1 MKQLQKIMANLKKQ
15 ERQRNENL
23 FIEDTKNA
31 GFLRKGDTYRASV
44 GQLKSR
50 CKITDNGKEGI
61 RDYTKPGG
69 LCDKF
74 YKRTGAKLEVYSSVR
89 GVKDLP
95 VDKIDKAREKRLAK
109 LEKISQ
115 KQVPIPPLQPIINN
129 TTIVGNT
136 NVSNS
141 NTGPIIAMV
150 LGALA
155 VGTIIGYHIRK
166 RKEKKDKKKE
176 EDS

>member
-1 MKQLQKIMANLKKQ
+1 MANLPKQ

-23 FIEDTKNA
+23 FIEDAKSA
-31 GFLRKGDTYRASV
+31 GFLKKGEAYRASV
-44 GQLKSR
+44 GQLKKP
-50 CKITDNGKEGI
+50 CPMTDNGKEGI

-74 YKRTGAKLEVYSSVR
+74 FKRTGARLEVYSSVR

-95 VDKIDKAREKRLAK
+95 IDKIEKAREKRLAK
-109 LEKISQ
+109 LEKIPQ
-115 KQVPIPPLQPIINN
+115 KQVSLPPIQPIINN

-136 NVSNS
+136 NTSANS
-141 NTGPIIAMV
+141 SGLSTGSIIAMV

-155 VGTIIGYHIRK
+155 VGTAIGYHIRK
-166 RKEKKDKKKE
+166 KKEEKNKKKKE
-176 EDS
+176 DM

>member
-1 MKQLQKIMANLKKQ
+1 MANLPKQ

-23 FIEDTKNA
+23 FIEDAKSA
-31 GFLRKGDTYRASV
+31 GFLKKGEAYRASV
-44 GQLKSR
+44 GQLKKP
-50 CKITDNGKEGI
+50 CPMTDNGKEGI

-74 YKRTGAKLEVYSSVR
+74 FKRTGARLEVYSSVR

-95 VDKIDKAREKRLAK
+95 IDKIEKAREKRLAK
-109 LEKISQ
+109 LEKIPQ
-115 KQVPIPPLQPIINN
+115 KQVSLPPIQPIINN

-136 NVSNS
+136 NTSA
-141 NTGPIIAMV
+141 NTSGLSTGSIIAMV

-155 VGTIIGYHIRK
+155 VGTAIGDHIR
-166 RKEKKDKKKE
+166 KKKE
-176 EDS
+176 EKNKKKKEDM

>member
-1 MKQLQKIMANLKKQ
+1 MANLPKQ

-23 FIEDTKNA
+23 FIEDAKSA
-31 GFLRKGDTYRASV
+31 GFLKKGEAYRASV
-44 GQLKSR
+44 GQLKKP
-50 CKITDNGKEGI
+50 CPMTDNGKEGI

-74 YKRTGAKLEVYSSVR
+74 FKRTGARLEVYSSVR

-95 VDKIDKAREKRLAK
+95 IDKIEKAREKRLAK
-109 LEKISQ
+109 LEKIPQ
-115 KQVPIPPLQPIINN
+115 KQVSLPPIQPIINN

-136 NVSNS
+136 NTSA
-141 NTGPIIAMV
+141 NTSGLSTGSIIAMV

-155 VGTIIGYHIRK
+155 VGTAIGYHIRK
-166 RKEKKDKKKE
+166 KKEEKNKKKKE
-176 EDS
+176 DM

>member
-1 MKQLQKIMANLKKQ
+1 MANLKKKEQ
-15 ERQRNENL
+15 QRNEN
-23 FIEDTKNA
+23 FFAEDAKNA
-31 GFLRKGDTYRASV
+31 RFARKGETYRISV
-44 GQLKSR
+44 QQLKER
-50 CKITDNGKEGI
+50 YPMTDNGKEGV

-74 YKRTGAKLEVYSSVR
+74 FKATGARLEVYSR
-89 GVKDLP
+89 EKGIKDLP
-95 VDKIDKAREKRLAK
+95 IDKLDKARERRLAK

-115 KQVPIPPLQPIINN
+115 KQLPPPPIQPIINN

-141 NTGPIIAMV
+141 NTGLIVVMV

-155 VGTIIGYHIRK
+155 VGTVIGYHIRK
-166 RKEKKDKKKE
+166 RKEKKNKKKE
-176 EDS
+176 EGV